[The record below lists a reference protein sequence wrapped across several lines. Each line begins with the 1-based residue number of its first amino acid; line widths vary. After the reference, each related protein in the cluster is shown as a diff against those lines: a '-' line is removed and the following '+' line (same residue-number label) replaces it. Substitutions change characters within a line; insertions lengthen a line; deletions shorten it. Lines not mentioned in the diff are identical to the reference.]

1 MELIGKNSN
10 ELWNPYK
17 IPFTKNNSTRKVPF
31 VLLTNGGGVTEEE
44 KAEQISEIVGV
55 RVLFFLFTR
64 QQNTL
69 IFSRLTQKPLFYLT
83 RLCKTSWV
91 NIKTN
96 ECLLLAEQDE
106 NALKLPKSKEKY
118 KFKQNL

>member
-1 MELIGKNSN
+1 
-10 ELWNPYK
+10 
-17 IPFTKNNSTRKVPF
+17 VPF

-69 IFSRLTQKPLFYLT
+69 IFSRLIQKQLFCLT
-83 RLCKTSWV
+83 HLCKTS
-91 NIKTN
+91 
-96 ECLLLAEQDE
+96 
-106 NALKLPKSKEKY
+106 
-118 KFKQNL
+118 

>member
-1 MELIGKNSN
+1 M
-10 ELWNPYK
+10 
-17 IPFTKNNSTRKVPF
+17 PF

-83 RLCKTSWV
+83 RLCKTS
-91 NIKTN
+91 
-96 ECLLLAEQDE
+96 
-106 NALKLPKSKEKY
+106 
-118 KFKQNL
+118 